1 MSGVT
6 RAIIAAHTMR
16 IPAGTTLGEYE
27 VLALIGSGGMG
38 EVYRARDLRLKRDVA
53 VKVIKL
59 SLSGD
64 TDAVARFRRE
74 AEAASALN
82 HPNIVTVHGFGEAAL
97 PDGTRASY
105 MVVELIEG
113 RTLRELLNDRAV
125 PRREL
130 LRYCA
135 QAAEGLSKAHAAGI
149 VHRDLK
155 PDNIMV
161 TPDGYAKILDFGLAK
176 LHEKP
181 ASSHDEATEKLRSQ
195 SGAMIGTVG
204 YIAPEQ
210 VRGRA
215 ADTRSDIFALGCI
228 LYEAV
233 TGKRAFEADS
243 QFDVLSK
250 IVYDEPP
257 PITGAPQELTR
268 LVMRC
273 LDKSPD
279 ERYQSAR
286 DLAIDLRRSA
296 DVSSAQI
303 ATTSGR
309 DVRSPLWI
317 LGLIVIAVVIALL
330 VWRQVPSPVAPMHAI
345 VILPFSN
352 VSRDPSVEYLS
363 DGITDALLNDVS
375 RATSIRVIART
386 TAFRYRNTSKELPVI
401 GRELGVDGIVAGQ
414 VRRIGE
420 QLLVDAELVDAKDGT
435 RLWGRHY
442 ERNATDMLAVERE
455 MLGELAGVLGG
466 KRTVPA
472 TENRVAYDLYLKGR
486 YFWNKR
492 TAESVTKALDLFQQA
507 IDADP
512 TYARAYSGVADCYIA
527 LNQLG
532 GTRQQSCTRGEAAA
546 RRALELDE
554 SIAEAHTSLG
564 YLDLSC
570 ELDLKAADRELRR
583 ALELS
588 PNYAQAQH
596 WYGLYLTNLGRAN
609 EGLPHVREAARLDPF
624 STQIAANL
632 AYATWY
638 AGQRDEAVKLA
649 NDAIELDRNAPYP
662 YHMRGYIALAA
673 GDYPTA
679 IRYLQ
684 MAIDRKLMVSL
695 PFLAYT
701 YARSGDAA
709 AVRRTLTEIDQSKSD
724 AARTPALRAGT
735 LAALGE
741 RDAAFASLE
750 KALQERDFWLSE
762 LHISPPFDPLRDDPR
777 FIEFVKK
784 VDAR

>member
-1 MSGVT
+1 
-6 RAIIAAHTMR
+6 MR
-16 IPAGTTLGEYE
+16 IPAGTTLGDYE
-27 VLALIGSGGMG
+27 VLSLIGSGGMG
-38 EVYRARDLRLKRDVA
+38 EVYRARDLRLKREVA
-53 VKVIKL
+53 IKVINA
-59 SLSGD
+59 SLSGNP
-64 TDAVARFRRE
+64 DAVARFRRE

-82 HPNIVTVHGFGEAAL
+82 HPNIVTVHGFGEAKL
-97 PDGTRASY
+97 PDGTNASY

-113 RTLRELLNDRAV
+113 PTLRELMKDRAV
-125 PRREL
+125 SRRDL

-161 TPDGYAKILDFGLAK
+161 TPDGYAKVLDFGLAK
-176 LHEKP
+176 LHEQP
-181 ASSHDEATEKLRSQ
+181 SSSAEEATEKLQAQ
-195 SGAMIGTVG
+195 SGAVVGTVG

-210 VRGRA
+210 VRGRP

-233 TGKRAFEADS
+233 TGRRAFEADS
-243 QFDVLSK
+243 QFDVLAK
-250 IVYDEPP
+250 IVYEEPL
-257 PITGAPQELTR
+257 PIIGAPPELTR
-268 LVMRC
+268 LVLRC
-273 LDKSPD
+273 LDKKPD

-286 DLAIDLRRSA
+286 DLAIDLRELEGARTSRPHSA
-296 DVSSAQI
+296 DVSSALRI
-303 ATTSGR
+303 A
-309 DVRSPLWI
+309 I
-317 LGLIVIAVVIALL
+317 IAAVVIIAAIVAFLL
-330 VWRQVPSPVAPMHAI
+330 WRRSPKLAPMQSI
-345 VILPFSN
+345 VVLPFTN
-352 VSRDPSVEYLS
+352 NSRDPNLDYLS

-375 RATSIRVIART
+375 RATRIRVIART
-386 TAFRYRNTSKELPVI
+386 TAFRYRNTSKDLPAI
-401 GRELGVDGIVAGQ
+401 GQELGVDGIIAGQ
-414 VRRIGE
+414 VRRSGE

-466 KRTVPA
+466 KSTQPA
-472 TENRVAYDLYLKGR
+472 TANRLAYDLYLKGR

-492 TAESVTKALDLFQQA
+492 TAESVTKALALFQQA

-527 LNQLG
+527 FNQLG
-532 GTRQQSCTRGEAAA
+532 GAQHEQACIRGEAAA
-546 RRALELDE
+546 HRALELDE

-632 AYATWY
+632 AYATFY
-638 AGQRDEAVKLA
+638 TGQAQEAVKLA

-662 YHMRGYIALAA
+662 FHMRGYIALAS

-684 MAIDRKLMVSL
+684 MAIDKKLMVSM

-701 YARSGDAA
+701 YARAGDAA
-709 AVRRTLTEIDQSKSD
+709 AARRTLAAIDASDSD

-735 LAALGE
+735 LAALGD
-741 RDAAFASLE
+741 RDAAMASLE
-750 KALQERDFWLSE
+750 RAWNERDFWLSE
-762 LHISPPFDPLRDDPR
+762 LHISPPFDPLREDPR
-777 FIEFVKK
+777 FIEFVKR

>member
-1 MSGVT
+1 
-6 RAIIAAHTMR
+6 MR
-16 IPAGTTLGEYE
+16 IPAGTTLGDYE
-27 VLALIGSGGMG
+27 VLSLIGSGGMG
-38 EVYRARDLRLKRDVA
+38 EVYRARDLRLKREVA
-53 VKVIKL
+53 IKIINA

-64 TDAVARFRRE
+64 ADAVARFRRE

-82 HPNIVTVHGFGEAAL
+82 HPNIVTVHGFGEATL
-97 PDGTRASY
+97 PDGTSASY

-113 RTLRELLNDRAV
+113 PTLRELLNDRAV
-125 PRREL
+125 SRRDL

-161 TPDGYAKILDFGLAK
+161 TPDGYAKVVDFGLAK
-176 LHEKP
+176 LHEQP
-181 ASSHDEATEKLRSQ
+181 SSADEATEKLHAQ
-195 SGAMIGTVG
+195 SGAVIGTAG

-210 VRGRA
+210 VRGRP

-233 TGKRAFEADS
+233 TGRRAFEADS
-243 QFDVLSK
+243 QFDMLSK
-250 IVYDEPP
+250 IVYEEPP
-257 PITGAPQELTR
+257 PITGAPPELTR

-273 LDKSPD
+273 LDKKPD

-286 DLAIDLRRSA
+286 DLAIDLRSLEDGVRTSHPHRADGTSA
-296 DVSSAQI
+296 
-303 ATTSGR
+303 
-309 DVRSPLWI
+309 LL
-317 LGLIVIAVVIALL
+317 LGAVVIAIIAAAFLL
-330 VWRQVPSPVAPMHAI
+330 WRRTPKLAPMQSI
-345 VILPFSN
+345 VVLPFTN
-352 VSRDPSVEYLS
+352 NSRDPNLDYLS

-375 RATSIRVIART
+375 RATRIRVIVRT
-386 TAFRYRNTSKELPVI
+386 TAFRYRNTTKDLPAI
-401 GRELGVDGIVAGQ
+401 GQELGVDGIIAGQ
-414 VRRIGE
+414 VRSSGQ

-466 KRTVPA
+466 KSTQPA

-492 TAESVTKALDLFQQA
+492 TAESVTKALALFQQA

-527 LNQLG
+527 FNQLG
-532 GTRQQSCTRGEAAA
+532 GAQHEQACIRGEAAA
-546 RRALELDE
+546 HRALELDE

-632 AYATWY
+632 AYATFY
-638 AGQRDEAVKLA
+638 TGQVQEAVKLA

-662 YHMRGYIALAA
+662 FHMRGYIALAS

-684 MAIDRKLMVSL
+684 LAIDKKLMVSM
-695 PFLAYT
+695 PFLAYA

-709 AVRRTLTEIDQSKSD
+709 AARKTLAAIDASGSD

-735 LAALGE
+735 LAALGD
-741 RDAAFASLE
+741 RDAAMESLE
-750 KALQERDFWLSE
+750 RAWNERDFWLSE
-762 LHISPPFDPLRDDPR
+762 LHISPPFDPLREDAR
-777 FIEFVKK
+777 FIEFVKR